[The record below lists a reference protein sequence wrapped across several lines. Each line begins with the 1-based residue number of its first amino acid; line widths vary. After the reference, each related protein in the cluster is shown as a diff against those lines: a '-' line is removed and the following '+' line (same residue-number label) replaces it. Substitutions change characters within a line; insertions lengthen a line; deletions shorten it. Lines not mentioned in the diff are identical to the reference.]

1 MQFAC
6 VAGLRVGGRPL
17 AGLPVFGAALK
28 GLLGGFDDAVF
39 GFLLLPMLKFRV
51 TLTTAGVPRR
61 GSSRVPDFS
70 LRPQPSPLL
79 LSVVQPEPE
88 VGAVR
93 LNAALFL
100 PSGLSGFPMVR
111 RTGPGLETAPVD
123 VPNPLLP
130 VALRD

>member
-17 AGLPVFGAALK
+17 AGLPVFGTALK
-28 GLLGGFDDAVF
+28 SLLDGFDDAVF
-39 GFLLLPMLKFRV
+39 GFLLLPVLKFRV

-61 GSSRVPDFS
+61 DPSRVPDFS

-79 LSVVQPEPE
+79 LSVVQPGPE
-88 VGAVR
+88 VGVVR
-93 LNAALFL
+93 LKSALL
-100 PSGLSGFPMVR
+100 LSSGLSGFLMVR
-111 RTGPGLETAPVD
+111 RTGPGLETVPVD